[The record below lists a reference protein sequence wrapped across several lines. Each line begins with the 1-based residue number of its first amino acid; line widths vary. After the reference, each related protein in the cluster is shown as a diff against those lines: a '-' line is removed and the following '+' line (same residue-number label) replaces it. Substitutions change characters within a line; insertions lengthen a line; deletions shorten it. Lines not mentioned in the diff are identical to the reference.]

1 VLDEP
6 TNDLDVETLELLEE
20 ILLEFDG
27 TVLLVSHDREFMDNV
42 VTSIFVLE
50 GEGRVAEYVGGYSSW
65 AQKGGRL
72 VNLEQPADE
81 APEPGTV
88 AKPAVKPAALQAKPA
103 KLSYKDKRELEALPG
118 VIDQLERRQEE
129 LAAAISDPAFYQQD
143 HEATQ
148 RVIADLAKIRA
159 DLEGAYARWQELEG

>member
-1 VLDEP
+1 
-6 TNDLDVETLELLEE
+6 
-20 ILLEFDG
+20 
-27 TVLLVSHDREFMDNV
+27 MDNV

-72 VNLEQPADE
+72 VNLEQQGDK
-81 APEPGTV
+81 APEPEPV
-88 AKPAVKPAALQAKPA
+88 AKPAVNPAARQARPP

-118 VIDQLERRQEE
+118 VIDQLESRQEE

-143 HEATQ
+143 HETTQ
-148 RVIADLAKIRA
+148 RVITDLAKIRA
-159 DLEGAYARWQELEG
+159 DLEAAYARWQKLES